1 VNAGE
6 DFRLI
11 GIAREIADGRD
22 VDWDGVRQQLG
33 DEASNR
39 VVSDLQ
45 AVEQIAAFHRS
56 TDGSNTLTASGTS
69 TQREALGA
77 WGHLTLV
84 RKIAQG
90 AFGTVYLAHDPKL
103 ETDVALKLVTLPAD
117 GSVDGKRAL
126 REARHLA
133 RVHHAHVV
141 RVYGADIVDGQV
153 GMWMEVVNGQTLA
166 ALLQT
171 QGRFGASEAALIG
184 STLCQALAAVHSAGL
199 IHGDVKAQNV
209 MREAGGR
216 TVLMDFGTGKDLQS
230 AAHTAGVSD
239 VAGTPLYLAPEVFQG
254 AERSKA
260 SDIYSLGVLLYHLV
274 TNGYP
279 VQGRTMAEVEAAHD
293 RGARTRLR
301 DARPDLPAALVDI
314 VERAIAVDP
323 RERFQSAGAF
333 EAALASFLGRTPP
346 VPPSPVFKRWLF
358 AAAAVAVILSL
369 GAARY
374 WTVRQAS
381 RDTAAAA
388 PPPPTTTRRMPDPAA
403 SYRIGTT
410 LYRRSRGGVESPL
423 RSGDRVAKG
432 DDVFAK
438 LSLSAPTYVYIVNE
452 DDQGKSYVLFPLP
465 GRAVDN
471 PIPAGTTT
479 RIPGTREA
487 DISWNIDSVGGR
499 EHFLIFASPE
509 RLQVFEELF
518 ASLPRPSFS
527 LPSPSPM
534 LPDTTIGKLRGV
546 GGLTASTG
554 KPSAGL
560 AAVFT
565 QPLGDSE
572 ETTSGL
578 WVRQLTVDNPAR
590 K

>member
-1 VNAGE
+1 MSAV
-6 DFRLI
+6 DDLRLM
-11 GIAREIADGRD
+11 GIAREVADGRD
-22 VDWDGVRQQLG
+22 VDWDGVRRQLE
-33 DEASNR
+33 DEASSA
-39 VVSDLQ
+39 VLSDLQ

-56 TDGSNTLTASGTS
+56 DADSSTSTASFSIVPG
-69 TQREALGA
+69 EALGT
-77 WGHLTLV
+77 WRHLTLV
-84 RKIAQG
+84 EKIAEG
-90 AFGTVYLAHDPKL
+90 AFGSVYRAHDPKL
-103 ETDVALKLVTLPAD
+103 QTDVALKLVRVRAG

-126 REARHLA
+126 KEARLLA
-133 RVHHAHVV
+133 RVQHPHVV
-141 RVYGADIVDGQV
+141 RVHGADIVDGQV
-153 GMWMEVVNGQTLA
+153 GMWMDFVEGQTLA
-166 ALLQT
+166 TLLQA

-184 STLCQALAAVHSAGL
+184 VALCQALAAVHSAGL
-199 IHGDVKAQNV
+199 VHGDVKAQNV
-209 MREAGGR
+209 MRETGGR
-216 TVLMDFGTGKDLQS
+216 TVLMDFGTGKDLQT
-230 AAHTAGVSD
+230 AAHAVDVSD
-239 VAGTPLYLAPEVFQG
+239 VAGTPLYIAPEVFQG
-254 AERSKA
+254 AARSKG

-279 VQGRTMAEVEAAHD
+279 VQGRTMAGVTEAHK
-293 RGARTRLR
+293 RGVRTRLR
-301 DARPDLPAALVDI
+301 DARPDLPAVLVDI

-323 RERFQSAGAF
+323 RERFESAGAF

-346 VPPSPVFKRWLF
+346 VPPSPVPKRWLF
-358 AAAAVAVILSL
+358 AAAAVVVIISV

-381 RDTAAAA
+381 RDTAAA
-388 PPPPTTTRRMPDPAA
+388 PPPPTTTQRMPDAA
-403 SYRIGTT
+403 AATYRIGTT

-527 LPSPSPM
+527 LPTTSPM

-554 KPSAGL
+554 QLSARL

-590 K
+590 R